1 MRASCRV
8 VKTEPGS
15 CPCSLVWAMHARD
28 LPHGESHFWRHT
40 HPIARL
46 PAASQPRNRTLMPP
60 WKSVTAVCSNRR
72 DDEPSPLG
80 ETANASSQNL
90 ASMVQKRRSLWKRD
104 SALEPVS
111 CCATLRQIDE
121 DRQAQARV
129 LSLLSSA
136 GPLFI
141 LQPIVCVFV

>member
-1 MRASCRV
+1 
-8 VKTEPGS
+8 
-15 CPCSLVWAMHARD
+15 
-28 LPHGESHFWRHT
+28 
-40 HPIARL
+40 
-46 PAASQPRNRTLMPP
+46 MPP
-60 WKSVTAVCSNRR
+60 WKSGTAVCSNRR

-104 SALEPVS
+104 SALDPVS

-129 LSLLSSA
+129 LALLSSA
-136 GPLFI
+136 EPLFI
-141 LQPIVCVFV
+141 LRPIVCVRLTLIVRVPRAWQKPTVPPHKHRYPWPYTRSYGTPAHRRPLQPFGSWCHDSLTG